1 MKQQKPHARTLNEI
15 LNRSPHFSAI
25 APQIEKLR
33 TLHQHLATSLDPK
46 VFRQCQVADFKEGIL
61 TLVVSS
67 PALGHTFRF
76 LGTELVEKLRKTAP
90 WQSLKTIKT
99 LVRAPESSPLLQDPL
114 RAPEPKP
121 ELCAQSA
128 QLLQSVAATIQS
140 APLQNALLRLSK
152 NLSKG

>member
-1 MKQQKPHARTLNEI
+1 MKQQPPHARTLNEV
-15 LNRSPHFSAI
+15 LHRSPHFSAI

-33 TLHQHLATSLDPK
+33 TLHQHLAEALDPK

-76 LGTELVEKLRKTAP
+76 LGAELVEKLRKTAP

-99 LVRAPESSPLLQDPL
+99 LVRTPESSALLQDPSKNS
-114 RAPEPKP
+114 KP
-121 ELCAQSA
+121 SLGLCTQSA
-128 QLLQSVAATIQS
+128 QLLQNIASTIQS
-140 APLQNALLRLSK
+140 VPLQNALLKLSK
-152 NLSKG
+152 HTSKD

>member
-1 MKQQKPHARTLNEI
+1 MKQQPPHARTFNEV

-25 APQIEKLR
+25 APQVEKLQK
-33 TLHQHLATSLDPK
+33 LHQHLAASLDPK

-90 WQSLKTIKT
+90 WQSLKIIKT
-99 LVRAPESSPLLQDPL
+99 LVRVPESSPLLQDPSKD
-114 RAPEPKP
+114 PKP
-121 ELCAQSA
+121 NPGLCAQSA
-128 QLLQSVAATIQS
+128 QLLQSVASTIQS
-140 APLQNALLRLSK
+140 VPLQNALLRLSEHT
-152 NLSKG
+152 SKG